1 MTLRWQPAVMAA
13 LVAGTIGLT
22 TSGVGAVDPG
32 ASLYFRI
39 GTGGVEGT
47 YFPIGSLIAEGLT
60 KPKSE
65 ADCDG
70 VALCGVPGLMA
81 VAQTSNGSVANVHSV
96 ASGELEAAL
105 VQADV
110 ATWAYLGQQI
120 FQNAPRMSSLR
131 GVASLYPESLHIVVR
146 RDLGIRS
153 VADLRG
159 KRISLDEPG
168 SGTLADS
175 RIVLAA
181 FGLGEADVHPEYVK
195 PALASSRMI
204 AGQLDGFMIVAGYPA
219 DSVTQLVGR
228 MDVDVVPV
236 DPRSASAIHAGNPFF
251 QAAAIPAG
259 TYKGIGEV
267 PTLDVMAQLIVDA
280 ALDEER
286 VYAVTRALWGERMQ
300 RLLHLG
306 HPKGRQIVLARA
318 LDGLVVPLHPGAARF
333 YRDAGVLPAAGS
345 AKSRD

>member
-1 MTLRWQPAVMAA
+1 MALRWRSAA
-13 LVAGTIGLT
+13 ATALLAGMMGLLAA
-22 TSGVGAVDPG
+22 GARAGDPG
-32 ASLYFRI
+32 ANMYFRI

-60 KPKSE
+60 RPKSE
-65 ADCDG
+65 VDCDG
-70 VALCGVPGLMA
+70 AALCGVPGLVA
-81 VAQTSNGSVANVHSV
+81 VAQTSNGSVANVRSV
-96 ASGELEAAL
+96 AAGELEAAL
-105 VQADV
+105 AQADV

-120 FQNAPRMSSLR
+120 FQNAPRLSSLR
-131 GVASLYPESLHIVVR
+131 AVASLYPESLHIVVR
-146 RDLGIRS
+146 RNLGIRS

-159 KRISLDEPG
+159 RRISLDEPG

-195 PALASSRMI
+195 PALASSRMV
-204 AGQLDGFMIVAGYPA
+204 AGQLDGFMIIAGYPA
-219 DSVTQLVGR
+219 DSVIQLAGR

-236 DPRSASAIHAGNPFF
+236 EPRTAEAIHADNPFF
-251 QAAAIPAG
+251 RAATIPAG

-300 RLLHLG
+300 RLLRQG
-306 HPKGRQIVLARA
+306 HPKGRQIALTRA
-318 LDGLVVPLHPGAARF
+318 LEGLAVPLHPGAARF
-333 YRDAGVLPAAGS
+333 YREAGILPAAVSG
-345 AKSRD
+345 KSRN